1 MPAPPPTP
9 APDPPLPAQATPPRA
24 DSPADAI
31 DGLSSLL
38 APVEPERV
46 PLHLAAGRVLAQPLL
61 SDRDSPPITVSAMDG
76 YALRL
81 ADAPAFASTGLPVLA
96 ESRIGQPPLTH
107 PASPGLVRIVTGAP
121 VPVGSDAVV
130 RVEDTATA
138 DALVRLTI
146 PPERLTTGLAIRSQ
160 GENARAADPIAP
172 AGTIITAPL
181 AAALATFGSAAN
193 AAGTTVRRRVRV
205 AILTT
210 GDELA
215 DPADPAPP
223 PWRIRDS
230 NGPALLAFLS
240 TRPWLQPLEPRRI
253 PDDPAALAGAL
264 ASALDSADAILFTGG
279 VSMGHR
285 DFLPY
290 VLARAGVRTIF
301 HTVPQRPGK
310 PILGAVAPATATL
323 PPRPILGLPGNPVSV
338 MVTARRIA
346 LPVLAT
352 LAGLNLDPPPAVTLA
367 DPDGATLNLW
377 WHRLVTLGPDG
388 RASLLSGRGSG
399 DVPAAA
405 RSSGFVELPPGT
417 SGPGPWPYH
426 AWNA

>member
-1 MPAPPPTP
+1 MPTP
-9 APDPPLPAQATPPRA
+9 APDPPSPAGTPPPRA

-31 DGLSSLL
+31 HALSSLL
-38 APVEPERV
+38 HPLATERL
-46 PLHLAAGRVLAQPLL
+46 PLHLAAGRVLAQPLRA
-61 SDRDSPPITVSAMDG
+61 DRDSPPITVSAMDG

-96 ESRIGQPPLTH
+96 EARIGHPPLTH

-130 RVEDTATA
+130 RVEDTAPA
-138 DALVRLTI
+138 DTLVRLTI
-146 PPERLTTGLAIRSQ
+146 PPERLTPGLAIRTQ
-160 GENARAADPIAP
+160 GENARADDLIAP
-172 AGTIITAPL
+172 AGTLITTPL
-181 AAALATFGSAAN
+181 AAALATFGSAAD
-193 AAGTTVRRRVRV
+193 AAGILVRRRVRV

-230 NGPALLAFLS
+230 NGPALLALLS
-240 TRPWLQPLEPRRI
+240 ARRWLQPLEPRRV
-253 PDDPAALAGAL
+253 PDDPDALAAALAGAL
-264 ASALDSADAILFTGG
+264 DAADAILFTGG

-285 DFLPY
+285 DFLPT

-310 PILGAVAPATATL
+310 PILGAVAHAAATH

-346 LPVLAT
+346 LPVFAS
-352 LAGLNLDPPPAVTLA
+352 LAGLHLDPPPAVALA
-367 DPDGATLNLW
+367 NPDAATLNLW

-405 RSSGFVELPPGT
+405 RASGFVELPPGA